1 LVVLT
6 CHCGEYT
13 VNIWLIYM
21 VIYIY
26 G

>member
-13 VNIWLIYM
+13 VNIWVIYKD
-21 VIYIY
+21 IYIY